1 MSSCGNGDN
10 NPTHWVAPRIKW
22 ETSMETT
29 QLNILDSP
37 ARSVAGTPSVVKVAM
52 PIRPLKRTTY
62 EVENLIFQRTKEI
75 EKIWCEIAGRA

>member
-1 MSSCGNGDN
+1 
-10 NPTHWVAPRIKW
+10 
-22 ETSMETT
+22 METT

-37 ARSVAGTPSVVKVAM
+37 ARSVAGTPLVVKVAM